1 MNKIMEVMSMIN
13 KRCAALVMAAI
24 MAASSAM
31 PAMAEV
37 SIDGNDGY
45 ESGTTVDSVTASDEE
60 ADAAGICFRW

>member
-31 PAMAEV
+31 PAMA
-37 SIDGNDGY
+37 DAF
-45 ESGTTVDSVTASDEE
+45 ESGSEVTSE
-60 ADAAGICFRW
+60 AT